1 MDDFKKVEDLVDH
14 VKEYVHVRVDEARL
28 GLAERASGAI
38 ASLIAVAI
46 LAGIL
51 GIAFVFVFIA
61 GAILVS
67 YLLNDFILGF
77 TLVAVFLTIVGLC
90 IWWGRQR
97 LIRIP
102 IMNIILE
109 EMLKNKEQN
118 KDHEKN

>member
-67 YLLNDFILGF
+67 YLVNDFILGF

>member
-61 GAILVS
+61 GAFLIS

-77 TLVAVFLTIVGLC
+77 TLVAAFLALVGLC

-102 IMNIILE
+102 IMHIILD
-109 EMLKNKEQN
+109 EMLKSKEQN

>member
-28 GLAERASGAI
+28 GLAERVSGAI
-38 ASLIAVAI
+38 ASLIAAGI

-51 GIAFVFVFIA
+51 TIAFIFVFIA
-61 GAILVS
+61 GAILIS

-77 TLVAVFLTIVGLC
+77 LIVGAFLALAGLC
-90 IWWGRQR
+90 IWWARQR
-97 LIRIP
+97 LIRMP
-102 IMNIILE
+102 IMNIFLE
-109 EMLKNKEQN
+109 EMLSDKEQN

>member
-38 ASLIAVAI
+38 ATLIAVGI

-51 GIAFVFVFIA
+51 MIAFIFVFIA
-61 GAILVS
+61 GALLVS
-67 YLLNDFILGF
+67 YVLNDFILGF
-77 TLVAVFLTIVGLC
+77 VLVAVFLVIVGLC
-90 IWWGRQR
+90 IWWARQR

-102 IMNIILE
+102 IMNIILD
-109 EMLKNKEQN
+109 EMLKN